1 MGTLGAVYG
10 ISFVVGSLA
19 SMGSAYMASNIYK
32 IEDEAL
38 VEVPM
43 EAGMYGGVDPITN
56 PMYKRPINYEIAVRK
71 AESDKAKAQAEAE
84 AEAEA
89 QAKAQTEEKRNL
101 RRKMEEKSKEIAE
114 AELKAKEEDEAK
126 AKIEEEAR
134 IKAEAEAKAKIE
146 EEARIKAE
154 AEAEAK
160 KLAQEEANKR
170 YQEASKE
177 ERINIRKNWGL
188 EDFQRAKELSDK
200 KEAEARIEAE
210 RLSKQAEREAE
221 DEKAEAER
229 LLTQAKIKE
238 EAEEAERLLTQAKI
252 KAEAER
258 LKNRTV
264 KEKINDWINT
274 LKKNEAINNSIGKYY
289 INEFLNSN
297 KDISPSQFLNDYVL
311 IVQSNINPAIPPVPY
326 LSPDSIEIFIQDPS
340 LNPAPVPAL
349 SLAPVPT
356 PPTPGGQRGG
366 SMNDFQIFDIVR
378 AIENTRSSK
387 SIYDIIENGPFGNDG
402 NSIITFENL
411 EKLKPYIIAFHSNIT
426 FPDSQSEFNEEIGN
440 INKRRK
446 AKILTVTS
454 WLRKVPS
461 KTNITEKDIIDIV
474 PDSLSLKQFIDIL
487 SNMNDDDKKKLIIQ
501 INKKTFTKATGVI
514 LPSYV
519 LDDTIKILT
528 DELDD
533 KIEIK
538 DLIKYFQSNGTVY
551 TFFKFKNLLRL
562 MYDYT
567 LGDIDKVIIHLSRV
581 MKWLNEIKNS
591 NRITNKEI
599 ETFIKPNPAKVN
611 ILVDTLYFLIKQR
624 VLIKTKLIRVSDFN
638 AIETLDPTNVDRN
651 TKIISW
657 LIDPAVATLP
667 KPTKEQYTEF
677 IKQLQ
682 LPKIEKDMMKVPTLF
697 VGPVVLPDFD
707 STTEGTSTTQ
717 PTEYIRGVDLLQ
729 KIEGTIENR
738 GKAIKKFGETVQG
751 YEKTEREKKS
761 KEFMSKTEKAEKEK
775 LIKDV
780 TEKDKKIKDL
790 EEAEKK
796 LKTQYDELMK
806 NDAIKAAAKK
816 IFDEKLKKAVEAK
829 SVTDM
834 EKLLKQQ
841 NADLATEYDKI
852 KKEMENKNKGLIK
865 PLNLDQS
872 IWDKLLSEIGAIKD
886 PLKLA
891 EYTNKFKTD
900 NPTIDVT
907 PFPDIEKMIN
917 AIYSAKQSKENKEKG
932 NNSNSNLKICKNA
945 KVGDKCRDQD
955 NNFNVITKTGGYRQT
970 LRNHLR
976 SNRSSTRRY
985 V

>member
-32 IEDEAL
+32 IEDEAP

-71 AESDKAKAQAEAE
+71 AESDKAKAESDKAKAEAQAE

-101 RRKMEEKSKEIAE
+101 RRKMEEKSKEIVQSQ
-114 AELKAKEEDEAK
+114 LKAKEEEELK

-134 IKAEAEAKAKIE
+134 IKAEAEAKSKIE

-170 YQEASKE
+170 YQEASEE

-188 EDFQRAKELSDK
+188 ADFQRAKELSDK

-210 RLSKQAEREAE
+210 RLSKQAEIEAE
-221 DEKAEAER
+221 AEKAEAER

-238 EAEEAERLLTQAKI
+238 EEEEAERLSKQAEI
-252 KAEAER
+252 EAEAER

-274 LKKNEAINNSIGKYY
+274 LKKNKAINNSIGKYY

-297 KDISPSQFLNDYVL
+297 EGISPSQFLNDYVL
-311 IVQSNINPAIPPVPY
+311 IVRSNKDPAIPVPY

-340 LNPAPVPAL
+340 LSPA
-349 SLAPVPT
+349 

-426 FPDSQSEFNEEIGN
+426 FPDNQKFNEEIGN

-461 KTNITEKDIIDIV
+461 KTNITEKDISDIV

-487 SNMNDDDKKKLIIQ
+487 SNMIKLDDKKKSTIQ

-581 MKWLNEIKNS
+581 MKWLNEIKSS

-638 AIETLDPTNVDRN
+638 AIETLDPTNVDIN

-717 PTEYIRGVDLLQ
+717 PTEYIKGVELLQ

-751 YEKTEREKKS
+751 YEKIEREKKS

-780 TEKDKKIKDL
+780 TEKDRKIKEL

-796 LKTQYDELMK
+796 LKED
-806 NDAIKAAAKK
+806 DAIKAAAQKT
-816 IFDEKLKKAVEAK
+816 FNDRLKKAVEKQNLMGLEA
-829 SVTDM
+829 
-834 EKLLKQQ
+834 LLKER
-841 NADLATEYDKI
+841 DLQLSKEYETV
-852 KKEMENKNKGLIK
+852 KKESENKNKGLIK

-900 NPTIDVT
+900 NPSIDVT
-907 PFPDIEKMIN
+907 PFTDVEKMIN